1 MDSNLQGNFCFY
13 FISIHYLHIN
23 NLFSIFVCIKHT
35 LYNLMILLNEVGFRK
50 LNYTSYNTL
59 SLAVILWKSLSPAW
73 LQNCNW
79 VSPFYF
85 LKHWIQT
92 TYLNVWIIIIPR
104 NLNWFEAGVLEHY
117 PCLDH
122 LLYKVLLNSNWKF
135 LGRKWIFLR
144 FDFLQILL
152 NTPKVEL
159 PSEKY
164 SKFPK
169 NYVHIIV
176 PSRKFTLK
184 TYKRYYVSEKH
195 F

>member
-13 FISIHYLHIN
+13 FISIHYLHIK
-23 NLFSIFVCIKHT
+23 NLFP
-35 LYNLMILLNEVGFRK
+35 MNEIGFRK

-59 SLAVILWKSLSPAW
+59 TLAVILWKSLSPAW

-92 TYLNVWIIIIPR
+92 TYLNVWIIIIQR
-104 NLNWFEAGVLEHY
+104 NLNWFETGVLEHY

-135 LGRKWIFLR
+135 LGRKWIFLK
-144 FDFLQILL
+144 FDFRQVLL

-159 PSEKY
+159 PFEKY
-164 SKFPK
+164 SKFP
-169 NYVHIIV
+169 
-176 PSRKFTLK
+176 
-184 TYKRYYVSEKH
+184 
-195 F
+195 